1 MFLIAKT
8 YKYSNILFYRCLDC
22 ARHDKGNARHDKGNA
37 RHDKGDAR
45 HDKGDARHDK
55 VSLDM
60 TRLAGSDPDECH
72 TDEDERQIDGLGA
85 EIPLLEDEG
94 GACE

>member
-22 ARHDKGNARHDKGNA
+22 ARHDK
-37 RHDKGDAR
+37 
-45 HDKGDARHDK
+45 

-60 TRLAGSDPDECH
+60 TRVMLDMTRVTLDMTWLAGSYPYERH
-72 TDEDERQIDGLGA
+72 TDEDERQIDSLGA
-85 EIPLLEDEG
+85 EVPLLEDEG